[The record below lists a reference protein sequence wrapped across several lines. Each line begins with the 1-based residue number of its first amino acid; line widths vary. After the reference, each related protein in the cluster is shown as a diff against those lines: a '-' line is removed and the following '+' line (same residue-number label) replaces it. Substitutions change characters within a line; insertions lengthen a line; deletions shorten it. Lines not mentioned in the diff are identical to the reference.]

1 MTIEGVIMLE
11 REFHYY
17 KAHESEFAERYKGKF
32 IAIVG
37 EQVVGAFDDEVN
49 AYEELKKKYGLGN
62 FLLQRCIPGTDNHV
76 QRYHSRVAF
85 R

>member
-1 MTIEGVIMLE
+1 MLE

-17 KAHESEFAERYKGKF
+17 KTHERELVERYPGKF

-37 EQVVGAFDDEVN
+37 EEVVGVFDDELT
-49 AYEELKKKYGLGN
+49 AYLEMKKKYGLGK
-62 FLLQRCIPGTDNHV
+62 FLLQECLPVKNSHV

>member
-1 MTIEGVIMLE
+1 MIWSRDMLE
-11 REFHYY
+11 QEFSYY
-17 KAHESEFAERYKGKF
+17 KTHEAELVERYKGKF

-37 EQVVGAFDDEVN
+37 EEVVGAFDDELD
-49 AYEELKKKYGLGN
+49 AYLEMKKKYGLGK
-62 FLLQRCIPGTDNHV
+62 FLLQHCLPIKDAHV

>member
-1 MTIEGVIMLE
+1 MLD

-17 KAHESEFAERYKGKF
+17 KAHENELVKQYNGKF

-37 EQVVGAFDDEVN
+37 EQVVGVFDEEFT
-49 AYEELKKKYGLGN
+49 AYQEMKAKYGLGN
-62 FLLQRCIPGTDNHV
+62 FLLQHCVPTADRQV
-76 QRYHSRVAF
+76 QRYRSRVAF